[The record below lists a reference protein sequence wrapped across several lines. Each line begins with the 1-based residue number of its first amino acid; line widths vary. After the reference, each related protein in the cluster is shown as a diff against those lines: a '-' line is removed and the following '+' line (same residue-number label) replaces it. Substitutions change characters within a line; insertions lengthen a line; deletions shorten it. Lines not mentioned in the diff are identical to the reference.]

1 METKITKLETKLI
14 NIESKLDLV
23 LKELTKEKQ
32 TKRTIVKKSSQ
43 KSKKTSP
50 QTKKTSTPV
59 INSDRIIITEYS
71 DNIIL
76 VTGDT
81 YECRHLLK
89 PYRAKWEPEKKGWS
103 IYIKNINNY
112 SSFKNQLETS
122 CKKFT
127 MKSMKSSF
135 KTPSSSKFTN
145 EGSPQSSSNICQIES
160 SSDED

>member
-1 METKITKLETKLI
+1 MSQRKMETKITNLESKLV
-14 NIESKLDLV
+14 NIESKLDEV
-23 LKELTKEKQ
+23 LKQLKNKNQ
-32 TKRTIVKKSSQ
+32 TVKRTI
-43 KSKKTSP
+43 
-50 QTKKTSTPV
+50 TKKTPSKN
-59 INSDRIIITEYS
+59 INIKQSITMGDKIMLTEHS

-103 IYIKNINNY
+103 IYIKNITNY
-112 SSFKNQLETS
+112 SSFKNKLESS

-127 MKSMKSSF
+127 IRDVATPF
-135 KTPSSSKFTN
+135 KTSSVNNRMSG
-145 EGSPQSSSNICQIES
+145 GSTGGVCEIES